1 MLYLEQNATNI
12 IYANLLER
20 IDGTLDAPITWS
32 FLINLT
38 NDFSKESF
46 TCLQIYDKSIYRLGS
61 GSLMAKYP
69 ISVLSTGSANGKA
82 QELLLKIAGY
92 YTYDIYLQE
101 SLTNLDIKNASV
113 GRLLES
119 GKAFVYRET
128 PEVEYVEA
136 NNGNPNNFIYIPN

>member
-69 ISVLSTGSANGKA
+69 LKVIDTGTPNGIA
-82 QELLLKIAGY
+82 QELLLKLAGY

-101 SLTNLDIKNASV
+101 SLTNLDIKNVAV
-113 GRLLES
+113 GRVLES
-119 GKAFVYRET
+119 GKAFLYRDT
-128 PEVEYVEA
+128 PEVQYVEA
-136 NNGNPNNFIYIPN
+136 NNGNPYNFIYT

>member
-1 MLYLEQNATNI
+1 MLYLEQGTTNI

-20 IDGTLDAPITWS
+20 IDGTLDTPVSWS

-38 NDFSKESF
+38 NDFTKESY

-69 ISVLSTGSANGKA
+69 ISVLTTGSASGTA
-82 QELLLKIAGY
+82 QELLLKLAGY

-101 SLTNLDIKNASV
+101 SLTNLDVADAVV
-113 GRLLES
+113 GRVLAS
-119 GKAFVYRET
+119 GKAFVFGANS
-128 PEVEYVEA
+128 EVEYVEA
-136 NNGNPNNFIYIPN
+136 NDGNPNNFIYAP